1 MLLAGR
7 LDLPGGTLVAI
18 DGAFFHGDASKA
30 SIVTEKRLQQQMAA
44 LDRSIAEYNAAL
56 EANSLPSRRRGTRR
70 RRRLRQ

>member
-7 LDLPGGTLVAI
+7 LDLLGGALVAI
-18 DGAFFHGDASKA
+18 DGAYFHGDASKA
-30 SIVTEKRLQQQMAA
+30 SILTKKRLQEQITA
-44 LDRSIAEYNAAL
+44 LDRGIAEYNAAL